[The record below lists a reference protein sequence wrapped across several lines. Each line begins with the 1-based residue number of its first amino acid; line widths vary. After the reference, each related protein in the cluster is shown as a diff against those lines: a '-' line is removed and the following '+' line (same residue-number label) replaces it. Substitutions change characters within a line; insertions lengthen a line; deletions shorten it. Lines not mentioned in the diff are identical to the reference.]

1 MTLKTILDTGTHKIE
16 IPSEATISAAPIRKI
31 PVEDFIERFPEA
43 PFETLANS
51 SNTKAIGFMAR
62 LDKMSIVD
70 LDSPVLNSL
79 LSQMITANLL
89 TQSEMDNL
97 IA

>member
-1 MTLKTILDTGTHKIE
+1 MKTILDTGTHKIE
-16 IPSEATISAAPIRKI
+16 IPDSASVVVAPIRRI

-51 SNTKAIGFMAR
+51 PNSKAIGFMAR

-70 LDSPVLNSL
+70 LDSPILNSL
-79 LSQMITANLL
+79 LTQMVTANLL
-89 TQSEMDNL
+89 TQGEKNDL
-97 IA
+97 LV

>member
-1 MTLKTILDTGTHKIE
+1 MKDILNTATHRIQVHN
-16 IPSEATISAAPIRKI
+16 SATVVSGPIRKI

-43 PFETLANS
+43 PFEALANS
-51 SNTKAIGFMAR
+51 GNTKAVGFMAR

-79 LSQMITANLL
+79 LTQMVGAGLL
-89 TQSEMDNL
+89 TQSQMDNL
-97 IA
+97 LI

>member
-1 MTLKTILDTGTHKIE
+1 MKTIYETATHKIE
-16 IPSEATISAAPIRKI
+16 VPDNAVVGSVPIRKI

-51 SNTKAIGFMAR
+51 TNPKAIAFMSR
-62 LDKMSIVD
+62 LDKVNIVD

-79 LSQMITANLL
+79 LTQMVVGALL
-89 TQSEMDNL
+89 TQAEMNAL